1 MSFFIKR
8 NDGMVVFDAS
18 SDVLGKRYFSFSEGE
33 RKTVDLSFQ
42 VNLPQGT
49 YYAGMNLFDPGK
61 GFYLYQDEA
70 IEFYVDAPKTEGY
83 AFLDL
88 QW

>member
-1 MSFFIKR
+1 
-8 NDGMVVFDAS
+8 
-18 SDVLGKRYFSFSEGE
+18 
-33 RKTVDLSFQ
+33 

-49 YYAGMNLFDPGK
+49 YYVGMNLFDPGK
-61 GFYLYQDEA
+61 GFYLYKDEA

-88 QW
+88 QWKPDANQ

>member
-8 NDGMVVFDAS
+8 NDGMVLFDTR
-18 SDVLGKRYFSFSEGE
+18 SDLSGNKHFSFSEGE
-33 RKTVDLSFQ
+33 TKKIDLSFR

-49 YYAGMNLFDPGK
+49 YYVGMNLIAPSQE
-61 GFYLYQDEA
+61 FYLYQDET
-70 IEFYVDAPKTEGY
+70 IEFYVDAPKSTGY

-88 QW
+88 KW